1 MLSSLMNST
10 LLQGK
15 NILLLVSGSIAV
27 YKALDLVRIFAKM
40 GANVRVVMSAGACK
54 FVTPLSFEALSHFS
68 VLTDQNER
76 WNMQEQAC
84 TNHIT
89 YAKAD
94 LVLLAPASAN
104 TLAKLAHGLADNAL
118 TATFLASHAP
128 KIIAPAMNTQ
138 MLQAPATQENLERL
152 KSWGCI
158 IVEPKSDLLACN
170 TTGKGALAEIIE
182 IVGASVKALC
192 LDSFWQ
198 DQRVVVTGGG
208 SVEAIDSVRC
218 ISNISSGLQASS
230 LALALW
236 LKGAQVVFISSAFAL
251 LPEGITCISV
261 KSAQDYLK
269 ALKSE
274 QNFYN
279 PPFLFMLAAVSDYKS
294 AHVYTGKLKKQDLGS
309 TWNLECVQ
317 NPDILKSLEGF
328 YKIGFKAEESI
339 ESLASAQKLLEPVD
353 LGGKG
358 CKVVCLN
365 STQALGATNN
375 QIVLL
380 NQVTSQTTKCSTKFD
395 LSFEILDFVRDT
407 YNSC

>member
-1 MLSSLMNST
+1 MLSSLTNST

-27 YKALDLVRIFAKM
+27 YKALDLVRIFVKM

-54 FVTPLSFEALSHFS
+54 FVNPLSFEALSHFS
-68 VLTDQNER
+68 VLIDQNER
-76 WNMQEQAC
+76 WNMQEQAA
-84 TNHIT
+84 NHIS

-104 TLAKLAHGLADNAL
+104 TLAKLANGLADNVL

-138 MLQAPATQENLERL
+138 MLEAPATQQNLERL
-152 KSWGCI
+152 KSWGYT

-170 TTGKGALAEIIE
+170 TTGKGALAEAIE
-182 IVGASVKALC
+182 IIGASVRALY

-198 DQRVVVTGGG
+198 AKRAVVTGGG

-236 LKGAQVVFISSAFAL
+236 LKGAQVVFISSTFAL
-251 LPEGITCISV
+251 LPKEITNIQV

-269 ALKSE
+269 ALKLE
-274 QNFYN
+274 QDFYN
-279 PPFLFMLAAVSDYKS
+279 PPFLFMLAAISDYKS
-294 AHVYTGKLKKQDLGS
+294 AHVYTGKLKKQDLGF
-309 TWNLECVQ
+309 TWNLKCVQ

-328 YKIGFKAEESI
+328 YKIGFKAEQSI
-339 ESLASAQKLLEPVD
+339 QALENAKKLLEPID

-365 STQALGATNN
+365 STQALGATDN
-375 QIVLL
+375 QMVLL
-380 NQVTSQTTKCSTKFD
+380 SQVASQITKRLSKFD

-407 YNSC
+407 YNPC